1 MPICP
6 QGHDSPTAD
15 YCDYCGW
22 PMSAPGQQSQQ
33 HSQQQ
38 SQPAQHQQQH
48 PQQHGQPYQPYAAE
62 PQQQHGPPTPY
73 QQHPPST
80 TGLVVCPI
88 CSTPQTERY
97 CEECGYDY
105 DLASPSRRVQ
115 QPPAAFPGYQQ
126 QPQAPQHQAPPQ
138 QQQPQQGQPQQPG
151 PPSRPGPGP
160 DFGMS
165 SPYQQQP
172 PQQQHPPQAYQ
183 QPQHQPQQPPQH
195 QQPQQPQQ
203 PQHQQPPQYGGQ
215 QPASYGGVTY
225 STGDTSGGFGT
236 DFMLEP
242 PAGEQQYQTP
252 TPSGRGT
259 WVATVNADR
268 DYFDDMMARSGPDAA
283 GLYFPPYSPERRVP
297 MTGRGQL
304 RIGRRSHQR
313 GTVPEIDLS
322 IAPEDPGAS
331 HQHALLQEQPDG
343 GWVVIDQDS
352 TNGTSINGGADPIAA
367 HQPIPLQD
375 GDRIHVGAWTT
386 ITVHRA

>member
-22 PMSAPGQQSQQ
+22 PMSAPG
-33 HSQQQ
+33 
-38 SQPAQHQQQH
+38 HQ
-48 PQQHGQPYQPYAAE
+48 GQPQAA
-62 PQQQHGPPTPY
+62 PQSPY

-80 TGLVVCPI
+80 TGLVMCPI

-115 QPPAAFPGYQQ
+115 QPGAQQPVAPPQPPPAPAYTGYPPQQPGQQQPGPQPTQQQAPQTPRPGGDYGLSQPYQQ
-126 QPQAPQHQAPPQ
+126 QPQPYEQQQPYQPQ
-138 QQQPQQGQPQQPG
+138 QQQPYEVREPQPAQQ
-151 PPSRPGPGP
+151 RV
-160 DFGMS
+160 
-165 SPYQQQP
+165 QQQP
-172 PQQQHPPQAYQ
+172 QTSPPYGVPAGTYGGVSYATGDTSGGFSTDFML
-183 QPQHQPQQPPQH
+183 QPPVGEQQPPQH
-195 QQPQQPQQ
+195 QQPQ
-203 PQHQQPPQYGGQ
+203 
-215 QPASYGGVTY
+215 A
-225 STGDTSGGFGT
+225 
-236 DFMLEP
+236 
-242 PAGEQQYQTP
+242 
-252 TPSGRGT
+252 GRGT
-259 WVATVNADR
+259 WVAVVAADR
-268 DYFDDMMARSGPDAA
+268 QYFDDMMGRSGPDAA

-352 TNGTSINGGADPIAA
+352 TNGTSINGSPDPISA
-367 HQPIPLQD
+367 HQPVALED

>member
-6 QGHDSPTAD
+6 QGHDSPTTD

-22 PMSAPGQQSQQ
+22 PMSAPGQQSQPAEQ
-33 HSQQQ
+33 QAQPVHAPQQGQQQGQQQ
-38 SQPAQHQQQH
+38 SHPYGQQQ
-48 PQQHGQPYQPYAAE
+48 
-62 PQQQHGPPTPY
+62 GPPYGMEQPPMTY

-80 TGLVVCPI
+80 TGLVMCPI

-105 DLASPSRRVQ
+105 DLASPSRRASQQQPPPPAFGGYPQQHQPQQ
-115 QPPAAFPGYQQ
+115 QPPAP
-126 QPQAPQHQAPPQ
+126 PQHHQPPQQPQ
-138 QQQPQQGQPQQPG
+138 QQQPPQYQA
-151 PPSRPGPGP
+151 PPQRPGP

-172 PQQQHPPQAYQ
+172 PQP
-183 QPQHQPQQPPQH
+183 QPPQH
-195 QQPQQPQQ
+195 QQAYQQQPQQ
-203 PQHQQPPQYGGQ
+203 PQPAPPYGGQ
-215 QPASYGGVTY
+215 PGNYGGVTY

-242 PAGEQQYQTP
+242 PAGEQHLQAPQ
-252 TPSGRGT
+252 PSGRGT
-259 WVATVNADR
+259 WVAVVNADR

>member
-22 PMSAPGQQSQQ
+22 PMSAPGQQA
-33 HSQQQ
+33 Q
-38 SQPAQHQQQH
+38 STPQYSMEPN
-48 PQQHGQPYQPYAAE
+48 PQQPGPMHLP
-62 PQQQHGPPTPY
+62 PQY

-80 TGLVVCPI
+80 AGLVMCPI

-105 DLASPSRRVQ
+105 DLRAQQ
-115 QPPAAFPGYQQ
+115 QPPAFTGYPPPQAREQQ
-126 QPQAPQHQAPPQ
+126 PPQAPQPPQ
-138 QQQPQQGQPQQPG
+138 VPQPQMQQPVLQQPTSPQQPG
-151 PPSRPGPGP
+151 PQSRPGPGP
-160 DFGMS
+160 GPGPEYSGMS
-165 SPYQQQP
+165 QPYQQQP
-172 PQQQHPPQAYQ
+172 PPQAY
-183 QPQHQPQQPPQH
+183 

-203 PQHQQPPQYGGQ
+203 PQAPQQPQPPQQ
-215 QPASYGGVTY
+215 QYSGAPGTYGGVSY
-225 STGDTSGGFGT
+225 STGDTSGGFST
-236 DFMLEP
+236 DFMLKP
-242 PAGEQQYQTP
+242 PTGEQQQPQP
-252 TPSGRGT
+252 TGRGT
-259 WVATVNADR
+259 WVAVVNADR
-268 DYFDDMMARSGPDAA
+268 EYFDDMMARSGPDAA

-297 MTGRGQL
+297 MTGRQQL

-352 TNGTSINGGADPIAA
+352 TNGTSLNGSAEPIAA
-367 HQPIPLQD
+367 HQPVPLQD